1 MASLMSALRPL
12 CLASLFGLVVSL
24 TALTKLSDAAEP
36 ASPRLPWT
44 TPHVRGTPEGPL
56 PFRSPRIYPK
66 AQFKNPTVLTN
77 APGTD
82 RMFVGEQSG
91 KIFSLGSPRD
101 TAEPELF
108 LDTTQLCAQ
117 LNATS
122 GGNLEFEALYGLTFH
137 PQFAQNRE
145 CFVCYVVRR
154 KNQGTEQTPDGTRV
168 VRLKVS
174 RTEPPVADPA
184 SEELLVT
191 WLQGGHNGGCLKFG
205 PDGCLYIS
213 SGDGGPAFP
222 PDPLNAGQD
231 VSNLLSSILR
241 INVDR
246 PEGSRPYSIP
256 ADNPF
261 VDLPNARGEIWAY
274 GLRNPWKMS
283 FDRAAGDL
291 WVGDVGWELWELVY
305 KVHKADNFGW
315 SVKEGPQ
322 LVHPERQSGPTQIV
336 PPTVAIPHTE
346 GASVTGGFVYRGHKF
361 PELTGQYIFGD
372 WESRRIWAVTQ
383 TGDNP
388 FQKREICEPT
398 VRVVDFSEDNVGELY
413 LLDYDS
419 GTIHELTRTE
429 KQSQDAPFP
438 RKLSETGLFASTP
451 QHQLQP
457 GVVPFLINA
466 PRWTD
471 GASAERF
478 VAIPGSAPIQLYSAP
493 QPIPASMFSRTAVY
507 PPDSVV
513 AKTLSLELEPGVAA
527 SRRRIETQLLH
538 FDGRDWRG
546 YSYAWNDD
554 QTDAELVDAQG
565 ASRTLS
571 LTDPQAPGGQR
582 QQTWRFPS
590 RTDCLRCHNP
600 WPEYLLAFN
609 LPQLNRPV
617 VDDHGTRVNQLTRL
631 QQMGLLQN
639 VAPGANPSQDPPRSI
654 GPKDPEE
661 FPRFANPYDRS
672 EDLNQRARIY
682 LHVNCAHCHRNGGG
696 GSAYVHLLQ
705 DLPLSETRTLAQK
718 PAQGTFGLPDAQIIA
733 PADPYRSTLL
743 FRMAKLGPGH
753 MPHLGAQTIDPDGVQ
768 LIHDWIRQLPP
779 RSADHATLDRL
790 ISLDESRA
798 TARERRELP
807 FRLRQIAR
815 QIAEQAGR
823 PAATDPDIAAARQKL
838 EEQVSAA
845 KSSRLAERPKV
856 IAELLANPTRA
867 FLLYRAL
874 IAGDVSA
881 GTRGEILTFSQQHPD
896 AVTRDL
902 FESLLPEEQRTRRL
916 GDVVQVDELLK
927 LKGDATRGRDLFH
940 KSATILC
947 RNCHRIGDLGVELGP
962 ELTRIG
968 KKYTK
973 AQILENILDPS
984 RAIEPKYLTYVVETK
999 AGKVHSGLLASR
1011 TAEEIVL
1018 RDVENKE
1025 HRIPAAEIENVTP
1038 LQKSI
1043 MPELLLKD
1051 MTPEQVADLLDY
1063 LSTLQ

>member
-1 MASLMSALRPL
+1 
-12 CLASLFGLVVSL
+12 
-24 TALTKLSDAAEP
+24 
-36 ASPRLPWT
+36 
-44 TPHVRGTPEGPL
+44 
-56 PFRSPRIYPK
+56 
-66 AQFKNPTVLTN
+66 
-77 APGTD
+77 
-82 RMFVGEQSG
+82 
-91 KIFSLGSPRD
+91 
-101 TAEPELF
+101 
-108 LDTTQLCAQ
+108 
-117 LNATS
+117 
-122 GGNLEFEALYGLTFH
+122 
-137 PQFAQNRE
+137 
-145 CFVCYVVRR
+145 
-154 KNQGTEQTPDGTRV
+154 
-168 VRLKVS
+168 
-174 RTEPPVADPA
+174 
-184 SEELLVT
+184 
-191 WLQGGHNGGCLKFG
+191 
-205 PDGCLYIS
+205 
-213 SGDGGPAFP
+213 
-222 PDPLNAGQD
+222 
-231 VSNLLSSILR
+231 
-241 INVDR
+241 
-246 PEGSRPYSIP
+246 
-256 ADNPF
+256 
-261 VDLPNARGEIWAY
+261 
-274 GLRNPWKMS
+274 
-283 FDRAAGDL
+283 
-291 WVGDVGWELWELVY
+291 
-305 KVHKADNFGW
+305 
-315 SVKEGPQ
+315 VKEGPQ

-718 PAQGTFGLPDAQIIA
+718 PAQGNFGLPDAQIIA

-823 PAATDPDIAAARQKL
+823 PAATEPDIAEAQQKL

-999 AGKVHSGLLASR
+999 SGKVHSGLLASR